1 MSDDNLKTYI
11 EQILKIR
18 QTQESVSDEEMQ
30 KIALELGLSSADLL
44 KIESVFNDSLTRGKG
59 FMKFKEWNSAIKE
72 LEYAVILKPNNV
84 LALQALTLCYTYV
97 ALASDLKKG
106 FENSNIKQLDK
117 NMLGIANNIKKDPRI
132 LAKSRTD
139 KKICGVLGG
148 IAHFIGI
155 NSLILRVAI
164 IVALFFTSG
173 LVMIGYFLFAI
184 LMDKAPE
191 DTDNQL

>member
-184 LMDKAPE
+184 LMDKEPE
-191 DTDNQL
+191 NIDNQ